1 MNKKQLKA
9 SRLQELT
16 YSKAALED
24 DNLEKDMVIEG
35 VTTVMSEFC
44 LLIEVYKISIYFLFW

>member
-16 YSKAALED
+16 HSKAALED